1 MNQEKI
7 GKFISRKRKEK
18 KLTQLEFAEQ
28 LGVTDRSVS
37 NWENGK
43 NMPDLSLFQPICEIL
58 NITINDL
65 MSGEVI
71 DDKNYKS
78 TFEQNVVNAFSN
90 IEKKHKKNKRI
101 FLFLTITF
109 TSLILLYFIALI
121 FYNTYEI
128 DVKYD
133 NRIMSCNIK
142 QDYLTYKIKGISI
155 MNTEY
160 IEKELDNETI
170 LFIHNTINLYNKK
183 RSHWEY
189 HESMAR
195 LLDNEKVIFSSYY
208 ELNIKEDLKN
218 KNNKVK
224 VYYTEETLNKI
235 KNYNEE
241 ELKRIIKKSHLMCKN

>member
-43 NMPDLSLFQPICEIL
+43 NMPDLSLFQPICKIL

-71 DDKNYKS
+71 DDKHYKS
-78 TFEQNVVNAFSN
+78 TFEQNVVNVFSN

-121 FYNTYEI
+121 FYNTYEV

-195 LLDNEKVIFSSYY
+195 LLDNERIIFSSFY
-208 ELNIKEDLKN
+208 EFNIKEDLKN

-224 VYYTEETLNKI
+224 VYYTEEALKKI
-235 KNYNEE
+235 KNSNEE
-241 ELKRIIKKSHLMCKN
+241 DLKRIIIKSHLMCKN